1 MTLKERLMEDM
12 KVSMINKETLK
23 KSVITMIRAS
33 VKQKEVD
40 DRVDVNDDDVIE
52 LIAKQLKQR
61 KDALVEF
68 EKAERDDLIAQ
79 TKAEIEILASYL
91 PQQLTDEELEA
102 VVRDAVAEVN
112 AQSVKDMGKIM
123 GKVMAV
129 AKGRVDGKRINEMVK
144 KVLNLNCNNKLN

>member
-1 MTLKERLMEDM
+1 MTLKDRLMEDM
-12 KVSMINKETLK
+12 KVSMRNKETLR

-40 DRVDVNDDDVIE
+40 DRVDVTDDDVIE

-61 KDALVEF
+61 NDALVEF
-68 EKAERDDLIAQ
+68 EKAEREDLITQ

-102 VVRDAVAEVN
+102 VVRDAITEVN
-112 AQSVKDMGKIM
+112 AQSMKDMGKIM

-129 AKGRVDGKRINEMVK
+129 AKGKVDGKRINEMVK
-144 KVLNLNCNNKLN
+144 NVLI

>member
-12 KVSMINKETLK
+12 KVFMRNKETLK

-144 KVLNLNCNNKLN
+144 KVLN

>member
-12 KVSMINKETLK
+12 KVSMRNKETLK

-40 DRVDVNDDDVIE
+40 DRVDLNDDDVIE

-112 AQSVKDMGKIM
+112 AQSVKDMGKIL

-144 KVLNLNCNNKLN
+144 KVLN

>member
-1 MTLKERLMEDM
+1 MTLKDRLMEDM
-12 KVSMINKETLK
+12 KVSMRNKETLK

-40 DRVDVNDDDVIE
+40 DRVDLTDDDVIE

-68 EKAERDDLIAQ
+68 EKAEREDLITQ
-79 TKAEIEILASYL
+79 TKDEIEILASYL

-112 AQSVKDMGKIM
+112 AQSLKDMGKIM

-129 AKGRVDGKRINEMVK
+129 AKGKVDGKRINEMAK
-144 KVLNLNCNNKLN
+144 KILN

>member
-12 KVSMINKETLK
+12 KVSMRNKETLK

-33 VKQKEVD
+33 VKQKKVD

-144 KVLNLNCNNKLN
+144 KVLN

>member
-12 KVSMINKETLK
+12 KVSMRNKETLK

-144 KVLNLNCNNKLN
+144 KLLG

>member
-1 MTLKERLMEDM
+1 MEDM
-12 KVSMINKETLK
+12 KVSMRNKETLK

-40 DRVDVNDDDVIE
+40 DRVDLNDDDVIE

-144 KVLNLNCNNKLN
+144 KVLN

>member
-1 MTLKERLMEDM
+1 MTLKDRLMEDM
-12 KVSMINKETLK
+12 KVSMRNKETLK
-23 KSVITMIRAS
+23 KSVITMVRAS

-40 DRVDVNDDDVIE
+40 DRVELTDDDVIE

-68 EKAERDDLIAQ
+68 EKAEREDLITQ
-79 TKAEIEILASYL
+79 TNAEIEILASYL

-102 VVRDAVAEVN
+102 VVRDAITEVN
-112 AQSVKDMGKIM
+112 AQSMKDMGKIM

-129 AKGRVDGKRINEMVK
+129 AKGKVDGKRINEMVK
-144 KVLNLNCNNKLN
+144 KVLV

>member
-1 MTLKERLMEDM
+1 MTLKDRLMDDM
-12 KVSMINKETLK
+12 KVSMRNKETLR
-23 KSVITMIRAS
+23 KSVITMVRAS

-40 DRVDVNDDDVIE
+40 DRVDLTDDDVIE

-68 EKAERDDLIAQ
+68 EKAEREDLITQ

-102 VVRDAVAEVN
+102 VVRDAITEVN
-112 AQSVKDMGKIM
+112 AQSIKDMGKIM
-123 GKVMAV
+123 GKVTAV
-129 AKGRVDGKRINEMVK
+129 AKGKVDGKRINEMVK
-144 KVLNLNCNNKLN
+144 RILI

>member
-12 KVSMINKETLK
+12 KVSMRNKETLK

-68 EKAERDDLIAQ
+68 EKAKRDDLIAQ

-144 KVLNLNCNNKLN
+144 KVLN

>member
-1 MTLKERLMEDM
+1 MTLKDRLMEDM
-12 KVSMINKETLK
+12 KVSMRNKETLR

-40 DRVDVNDDDVIE
+40 DRVDVTDDDVIE

-61 KDALVEF
+61 NDALVEF
-68 EKAERDDLIAQ
+68 EKAEREDLITQ

-102 VVRDAVAEVN
+102 VVRDAITEVN
-112 AQSVKDMGKIM
+112 AQSMKDMGKIM

-129 AKGRVDGKRINEMVK
+129 AKGKVDGKRINEMVK
-144 KVLNLNCNNKLN
+144 KILI

>member
-12 KVSMINKETLK
+12 KVSMRNKETLK

-40 DRVDVNDDDVIE
+40 DRVDLTDDDVVE
-52 LIAKQLKQR
+52 LIAKQLKQQ

-68 EKAERDDLIAQ
+68 EKAERDDLITQ
-79 TKAEIEILASYL
+79 TKAEIEILTSYL
-91 PQQLTDEELEA
+91 PQQLTDEELEV

-123 GKVMAV
+123 GKVMIV
-129 AKGRVDGKRINEMVK
+129 AKGKVDGRRINEMVK
-144 KVLNLNCNNKLN
+144 KILN

>member
-1 MTLKERLMEDM
+1 MEDM
-12 KVSMINKETLK
+12 KVSMRNKETLK

-79 TKAEIEILASYL
+79 TKADIEILASYL

-144 KVLNLNCNNKLN
+144 KVLN

>member
-12 KVSMINKETLK
+12 KVSMRNKETLK

-112 AQSVKDMGKIM
+112 AQSIKDMGKIM

-144 KVLNLNCNNKLN
+144 KALN

>member
-12 KVSMINKETLK
+12 KVSMRNKETLR

-144 KVLNLNCNNKLN
+144 KVLN

>member
-1 MTLKERLMEDM
+1 
-12 KVSMINKETLK
+12 MILTFGNKETLK

-40 DRVDVNDDDVIE
+40 DRVDLNDDDVIE

-144 KVLNLNCNNKLN
+144 KVLN

>member
-12 KVSMINKETLK
+12 KLSMRNKETLK

-144 KVLNLNCNNKLN
+144 KVLN

>member
-12 KVSMINKETLK
+12 KVSMRNKETLK

-40 DRVDVNDDDVIE
+40 DRVDVTDDDVVE
-52 LIAKQLKQR
+52 LIAKQLKQQ

-68 EKAERDDLIAQ
+68 EKAERDDLITQ
-79 TKAEIEILASYL
+79 TKAEIEILTSYL
-91 PQQLTDEELEA
+91 PQQLTDEELEV

-123 GKVMAV
+123 GKVMIV
-129 AKGRVDGKRINEMVK
+129 AKGKVDGRRINEMVK
-144 KVLNLNCNNKLN
+144 KILN

>member
-12 KVSMINKETLK
+12 KVSMRNKETLK

-40 DRVDVNDDDVIE
+40 DRVDLNDDDVIE

-68 EKAERDDLIAQ
+68 EKAERDDVIAQ

-144 KVLNLNCNNKLN
+144 KVLN

>member
-1 MTLKERLMEDM
+1 MTLKDRLMEDM
-12 KVSMINKETLK
+12 KTSMKNKEVTK

-40 DRVDVNDDDVIE
+40 ERVDLTDDQVIE

-68 EKAERDDLIAQ
+68 EKAERQDLITQ
-79 TKAEIEILASYL
+79 TEEEIEILASYL
-91 PQQLTDEELEA
+91 PQQLTEEELEA
-102 VVRDAVAEVN
+102 VVRDAVTELN
-112 AQSVKDMGKIM
+112 AQSMKDMGKIM

-129 AKGRVDGKRINEMVK
+129 AQGRVDGKRINEMAK
-144 KVLNLNCNNKLN
+144 KILN

>member
-1 MTLKERLMEDM
+1 MEDM
-12 KVSMINKETLK
+12 KVSMRNKETLK

-112 AQSVKDMGKIM
+112 AQSIKDMGKIM

-144 KVLNLNCNNKLN
+144 KVLN

>member
-12 KVSMINKETLK
+12 KVSMRNKETLK

-144 KVLNLNCNNKLN
+144 KVLN

>member
-1 MTLKERLMEDM
+1 MEDM
-12 KVSMINKETLK
+12 KVSMRNKETLK

-144 KVLNLNCNNKLN
+144 KV

>member
-12 KVSMINKETLK
+12 KVSMRNKETLK

-91 PQQLTDEELEA
+91 PQQLTDEE
-102 VVRDAVAEVN
+102 
-112 AQSVKDMGKIM
+112 QI
-123 GKVMAV
+123 
-129 AKGRVDGKRINEMVK
+129 GRAHV
-144 KVLNLNCNNKLN
+144 

>member
-12 KVSMINKETLK
+12 KVSMRNKETLK
-23 KSVITMIRAS
+23 KSIITMIRAS

-40 DRVDVNDDDVIE
+40 DRVDLTDDDVIE
-52 LIAKQLKQR
+52 LIAKQLKQQ

-68 EKAERDDLIAQ
+68 EKAEREDLIAQ
-79 TKAEIEILASYL
+79 TKAEIEILTSYL
-91 PQQLTDEELEA
+91 PQQLTDEELEV

-129 AKGRVDGKRINEMVK
+129 AKGKVDGRRINEMVK
-144 KVLNLNCNNKLN
+144 KILN

>member
-1 MTLKERLMEDM
+1 MEDM
-12 KVSMINKETLK
+12 KVSMRNKETLK

-40 DRVDVNDDDVIE
+40 DRVDLTDDDVVE
-52 LIAKQLKQR
+52 LIAKQLKQQ

-91 PQQLTDEELEA
+91 PQQLTDEELEV

-112 AQSVKDMGKIM
+112 AQSIKDMGKIM
-123 GKVMAV
+123 GKVMIV
-129 AKGRVDGKRINEMVK
+129 AKGKVDGRRINEMVK
-144 KVLNLNCNNKLN
+144 KILN

>member
-12 KVSMINKETLK
+12 KVSMRNKETLK

-112 AQSVKDMGKIM
+112 AQSIKDMGKIM

-144 KVLNLNCNNKLN
+144 KVLN

>member
-1 MTLKERLMEDM
+1 MTLKDRLMEDM
-12 KVSMINKETLK
+12 KVSMRNKETLR

-40 DRVDVNDDDVIE
+40 DRVDVTDDDVIE

-61 KDALVEF
+61 NDALVEF
-68 EKAERDDLIAQ
+68 EKAEREDLITQ

-102 VVRDAVAEVN
+102 VVRDAITEVN
-112 AQSVKDMGKIM
+112 AQSMKDMGKIM

-129 AKGRVDGKRINEMVK
+129 AKGKVDGKRINEMVK
-144 KVLNLNCNNKLN
+144 KVLI

>member
-1 MTLKERLMEDM
+1 MTLKDRLMEDM
-12 KVSMINKETLK
+12 KDSMRNKESLR

-40 DRVDVNDDDVIE
+40 DRVDVTDDDVIE

-61 KDALVEF
+61 NDALVEF
-68 EKAERDDLIAQ
+68 EKAEREDLITQ

-102 VVRDAVAEVN
+102 VVRDAITEVN
-112 AQSVKDMGKIM
+112 AQSMKDMGKIM

-129 AKGRVDGKRINEMVK
+129 AKGKVDGKRINEMVK
-144 KVLNLNCNNKLN
+144 NVLI

>member
-12 KVSMINKETLK
+12 KDSMRNKETLK

-144 KVLNLNCNNKLN
+144 KVLN

>member
-1 MTLKERLMEDM
+1 
-12 KVSMINKETLK
+12 
-23 KSVITMIRAS
+23 MIRAS

-40 DRVDVNDDDVIE
+40 DRVDLNDDDVIE

-144 KVLNLNCNNKLN
+144 KVLN

>member
-1 MTLKERLMEDM
+1 MEDM

>member
-12 KVSMINKETLK
+12 KVSMRNKETLK

-123 GKVMAV
+123 GMVMAV

-144 KVLNLNCNNKLN
+144 KVLN

>member
-1 MTLKERLMEDM
+1 MTLKDRLMEDM
-12 KVSMINKETLK
+12 KVSMRNKETLK

-144 KVLNLNCNNKLN
+144 KVLN

>member
-1 MTLKERLMEDM
+1 MTLKDRLMEDM
-12 KVSMINKETLK
+12 KVSMRNKETLR

-40 DRVDVNDDDVIE
+40 DRVDVTDDDVIE

-61 KDALVEF
+61 NDALVEF
-68 EKAERDDLIAQ
+68 EKAEREDLITQ

-91 PQQLTDEELEA
+91 PQQLTDEELEV

-112 AQSVKDMGKIM
+112 AQSIKDMGKIM
-123 GKVMAV
+123 GKVMLV
-129 AKGRVDGKRINEMVK
+129 AKGKVDGRRINEMVK
-144 KVLNLNCNNKLN
+144 KILN

>member
-1 MTLKERLMEDM
+1 MTLKDRLMEDM
-12 KVSMINKETLK
+12 KVSMRNKETLK
-23 KSVITMIRAS
+23 KSVITMVRAS

-40 DRVDVNDDDVIE
+40 DRVELTDDDVIE

-68 EKAERDDLIAQ
+68 EKAEREDLITQ
-79 TKAEIEILASYL
+79 TNAEIEILASYL

-102 VVRDAVAEVN
+102 VVRDAITEVN
-112 AQSVKDMGKIM
+112 AQSIKDMGKIM

-129 AKGRVDGKRINEMVK
+129 AKGKVDGKRINEMVK
-144 KVLNLNCNNKLN
+144 KVLV

>member
-1 MTLKERLMEDM
+1 MTLKDRLMDDM
-12 KVSMINKETLK
+12 KVSMKNKDTLK

-40 DRVDVNDDDVIE
+40 NRVELTDDDVIE

-61 KDALVEF
+61 NDALVEF
-68 EKAERDDLIAQ
+68 EKAEREDLITQ

-112 AQSVKDMGKIM
+112 AQSIKDMGKIM

-129 AKGRVDGKRINEMVK
+129 AKGRVDGKRINEMAK
-144 KVLNLNCNNKLN
+144 KILV

>member
-12 KVSMINKETLK
+12 KVSMRNKETLK

-129 AKGRVDGKRINEMVK
+129 AKGRVDGKRINEMDK
-144 KVLNLNCNNKLN
+144 KVLN